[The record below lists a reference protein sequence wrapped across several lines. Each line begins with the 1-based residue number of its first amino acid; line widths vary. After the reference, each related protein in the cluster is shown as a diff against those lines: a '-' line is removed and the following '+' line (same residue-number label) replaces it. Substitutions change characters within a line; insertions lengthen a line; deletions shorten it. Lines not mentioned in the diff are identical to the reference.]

1 MQVMH
6 ADQNFHALCGDA
18 RETLAFAAN
27 SGGADL
33 IFADPPFNIGVEY
46 GTHCDDEKPPETYE
60 VELREWIA
68 NACAAL
74 KPTGSLWLH
83 LPDRWAANAVV
94 YGRDVLGMKLENW
107 VVWHYRFGMWRADR
121 FINSKCN
128 GLWFSKGNP
137 KVHPEAAL
145 VPSDRAVVYADAR
158 TDSTQSPGMRM
169 DLDVWGF
176 DPFWGR
182 VQGSNA
188 ERRPMHKNQ
197 LPELYLDRIIR
208 LTTDRADLVVDPF
221 CGSGT
226 TATVATALGRRCY
239 TGDSSEEILR
249 SAIERIKAGPV
260 RIGDG
265 LKTKTNRKKGK
276 PDAKPT
282 ARET

>member
-1 MQVMH
+1 MQVIH
-6 ADQNFHALCGDA
+6 ADQHFHALFADA
-18 RETLAFAAN
+18 RETLGYAIN

-46 GTHCDDEKPPETYE
+46 GAHCDDEKDAPDYE
-60 VELREWIA
+60 RELREWISYA
-68 NACAAL
+68 SEAM
-74 KPTGSLWLH
+74 KPTGSFWLH

-94 YGRDVLGMKLENW
+94 YGRDVLGLKLENW
-107 VVWHYRFGMWRADR
+107 VVWHYRFGMWRQNR

-158 TDSTQSPGMRM
+158 TDGTQNPGMRM

-188 ERRPMHKNQ
+188 ERRPLHKNQ

-208 LTTDRADLVVDPF
+208 LTTDPVDLVVDPF

-226 TATVATALGRRCY
+226 TATVATTLKRRCY
-239 TGDSSEEILR
+239 TGDSSLEILQ
-249 SAIERIKAGPV
+249 SAIERIKGGAV

-265 LKTKTNRKKGK
+265 KAKGK
-276 PDAKPT
+276 KCKAQKPT
-282 ARET
+282 S